1 MGFILLGSHVI
12 RVRKITL
19 DFCELDRMLSVVVYL
34 QGCFGKPTFLC
45 IVVLCM
51 YSTASMLLVFQKFD
65 LKGSMRNRLVN
76 TAGKQAEEELVLLD
90 ENLLKCKSSTLRLFW
105 KKKKD

>member
-1 MGFILLGSHVI
+1 M
-12 RVRKITL
+12 
-19 DFCELDRMLSVVVYL
+19 D
-34 QGCFGKPTFLC
+34 
-45 IVVLCM
+45 
-51 YSTASMLLVFQKFD
+51 STASVLLVFQKFD

-105 KKKKD
+105 KKRKRLRKKKEKGQHMEPKKKERKKSLIRVCNSISTG